1 MPALPHEF
9 SMALQRTRRLTG
21 LPLWRRLCVGLLLPL
36 MLLLTQQAG
45 LLHALGHEDGAS
57 AQHEHSDPQHATGGV
72 CDICL
77 GLAQLGSGAVL
88 AQAVPHAIA
97 SAAFH
102 WAAPSPAHALATT
115 APPQRSR
122 GPPSVA

>member
-1 MPALPHEF
+1 
-9 SMALQRTRRLTG
+9 MALHRTRRLTG

-45 LLHALGHEDGAS
+45 LLHALGHETGAS
-57 AQHEHSDPQHATGGV
+57 APHEHSEPQHKAGGV

-77 GLAQLGSGAVL
+77 GLAQLGSGAL
-88 AQAVPHAIA
+88 PAHAVPHVFT
-97 SAAFH
+97 SAAFQ
-102 WAAPSPAHALATT
+102 WAAPSPAHPLATT